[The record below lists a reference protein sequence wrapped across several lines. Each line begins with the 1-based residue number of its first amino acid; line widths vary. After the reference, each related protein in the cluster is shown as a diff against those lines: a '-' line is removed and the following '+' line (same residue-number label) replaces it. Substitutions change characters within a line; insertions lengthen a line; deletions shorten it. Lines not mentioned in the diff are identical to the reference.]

1 MKTYTFVLV
10 DGGADGVPA
19 FSETV
24 QVSIEAD
31 ETHDRETVDE
41 FLSMVADSMKIAFGV
56 NLPRVHAKGEDF
68 ERVYNGYI
76 RQ

>member
-1 MKTYTFVLV
+1 VKTYTFTII

-24 QVSIEAD
+24 NVSIEAD
-31 ETHDRETVDE
+31 ETHDRETVEE

-56 NLPRVHAKGEDF
+56 NLPRVHATCDTF
-68 ERVYNGYI
+68 ERVY
-76 RQ
+76 R

>member
-1 MKTYTFVLV
+1 MKIYTFILV
-10 DGGADGVPA
+10 DGGTGEGLA

-24 QVSIEAD
+24 KVSIEAD

-56 NLPRVHAKGEDF
+56 NLPRVHATCDTF
-68 ERVYNGYI
+68 ERVY
-76 RQ
+76 R